1 MRNFFSFGGVLLGST
16 LLAQPQH
23 AAAQPTPAAIRADTL
38 PAHRWYVPHHLVGQ
52 FAGGQGMMT
61 AGLGYSLSRRR
72 LDLDLL
78 AGYVPCRYSITPM
91 TILTAKVTYMPWTI
105 ALGRRGWAVRPLAV
119 GGYLSYTASEGLN
132 ETQDGKYPAG
142 YYWWSANTRVGGFL
156 GGRIAHPLPSR
167 CPAKPRRLVSFY
179 YELGT
184 NELYVT
190 NWWGN
195 PRGLTLLD
203 VATLGVGIKLDI

>member
-1 MRNFFSFGGVLLGST
+1 MRNFFSLCGVLLGSA
-16 LLAQPQH
+16 LLAQPH
-23 AAAQPTPAAIRADTL
+23 GVAAHTTPSATLADTL
-38 PAHRWYVPHHLVGQ
+38 PTRRWYKPHHLVGQ

-61 AGLGYSLSRRR
+61 AGVGYSLNRHR

-91 TILTAKVTYMPWTI
+91 SIFTAKATYTPWNI
-105 ALGRRGWAVRPLAV
+105 PLGHQGWAVRPLAL
-119 GGYLSYTASEGLN
+119 GGFLSYTASDGLN
-132 ETQDGKYPAG
+132 ATQDSKYPDG
-142 YYWWSANTRVGGFL
+142 YYWWSAHARVGGFL
-156 GGRIAHPLPSR
+156 GGRVAFALPSH

-184 NELYVT
+184 NDLYVT
-190 NWWGN
+190 SWWAN
-195 PRGLTLLD
+195 PKGLSARD

>member
-1 MRNFFSFGGVLLGST
+1 MRNFFSLCGVLLGSA
-16 LLAQPQH
+16 LLAQPH
-23 AAAQPTPAAIRADTL
+23 GAAAQTAPVAQADTL
-38 PAHRWYVPHHLVGQ
+38 PARRWHKPHHLVGQ

-61 AGLGYSLSRRR
+61 AGVGYSLNRNR

-91 TILTAKVTYMPWTI
+91 GIFTAKATYTPWSI
-105 ALGRRGWAVRPLAV
+105 PLGHQGWAVRPLAL
-119 GGYLSYTASEGLN
+119 GGYLSYTVSDGLN
-132 ETQDGKYPAG
+132 ATQDNKYPVD
-142 YYWWSANTRVGGFL
+142 YYWWSAHARVGGFL
-156 GGRIAHPLPSR
+156 GGRIAYPLPSN

-184 NELYVT
+184 NDLYVT
-190 NWWGN
+190 SWWAN
-195 PRGLTLLD
+195 PEGLSPLD